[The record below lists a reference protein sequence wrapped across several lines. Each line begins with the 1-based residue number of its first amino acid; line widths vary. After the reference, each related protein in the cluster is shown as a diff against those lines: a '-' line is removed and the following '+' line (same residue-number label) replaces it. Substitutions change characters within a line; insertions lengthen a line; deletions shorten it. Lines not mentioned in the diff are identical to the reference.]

1 MEMRPLMENY
11 TSETACLIGKRPM
24 DIRDQTDTILISVDK
39 KLEDGYSN
47 KLTRN
52 RVAKDSE
59 AFISYRTQMPQQTLM
74 STH

>member
-1 MEMRPLMENY
+1 MENY

-47 KLTRN
+47 KL
-52 RVAKDSE
+52 KS
-59 AFISYRTQMPQQTLM
+59 
-74 STH
+74 